1 MQLIIIL
8 TITILSYLLLDY
20 LIKDVR
26 KNPSLIYIQ
35 RIAIVC
41 NILMCLFLTCLCAIK
56 ILELM

>member
-26 KNPSLIYIQ
+26 KNPSLIYVQ
-35 RIAIVC
+35 KIAIVC

>member
-26 KNPSLIYIQ
+26 KNPSLIYVQ
-35 RIAIVC
+35 KIAIVC
-41 NILMCLFLTCLCAIK
+41 NILICLFFTCLCGIK
-56 ILELM
+56 ILELI